1 MPETRFYDLFENRI
15 KDNKSKLLFQKRDGW
30 SWKQITWLDF
40 QTEVRSISS
49 FLMDFGFEKE
59 DRVLVIS
66 SNSLECLNVELAV
79 YLLGGCIIPLSID
92 FNLENLEYILKK
104 EKVKYVFIENEEI
117 LAKTEKKLSSK
128 RSIKKIFV
136 LSDYKS
142 NIEDKIVNYKSLV
155 KFGFLKAKKLKD
167 ELKEFTEG
175 VEPDMPAISFYNFTG
190 QEPKNRILTQEVFL
204 ELLQHAYKKMRFV
217 TSDDQSYS
225 YLTSS
230 NSFSKLANYFTI
242 LIGSISAIAEN
253 KKDFFSDVLEVMPT
267 VMFLTKEGMERSVE
281 QLAKTRGS
289 HELKKSFGGRL
300 KYVITDSEPS
310 HNVKNAFIGSGISVI
325 ELPELA
331 ALSS

>member
-1 MPETRFYDLFENRI
+1 MPEARFYDLFENKI

-40 QTEVRSISS
+40 QTEVRSIAS
-49 FLMDFGFEKE
+49 FLMDFGFEKG

-66 SNSLECLNVELAV
+66 SNSLECLNVELSV
-79 YLLGGCIIPLSID
+79 YLLGGCTIPLSND
-92 FNLENLEYILKK
+92 FELENLEYVLKQ
-104 EKVKYVFIENEEI
+104 EKVKYVFIEDEET
-117 LAKTEKKLSSK
+117 LNRTEKILTSK
-128 RSIKKIFV
+128 RGIKKIFV

-142 NIEDKIVNYKSLV
+142 KIEDKIVNYKSLI

-167 ELKEFTEG
+167 ELKEFSES
-175 VEPDMPAISFYNFTG
+175 VEPDSAAISFYDFSG
-190 QEPKNRILTQEVFL
+190 EKPKNRVLTQEVFL

-217 TSDDQSYS
+217 TADDQSYS

-230 NSFSKLANYFTI
+230 NSFSKLVNFFTI
-242 LIGSISAIAEN
+242 YIGSIGAIAEN

-267 VMFLTKEGMERSVE
+267 VMFLTKEGMEKSVE
-281 QLAKTRGS
+281 HISNTRGS

-300 KYVITDSEPS
+300 KYVITDSEPV
-310 HNVKNAFIGSGISVI
+310 HKVKNAFVGSGISVI

-331 ALSS
+331 GLSS

>member
-1 MPETRFYDLFENRI
+1 MPETRFCDLFESKI

-40 QTEVRSISS
+40 ETEVRSIAS
-49 FLMDFGFEKE
+49 FLMDFGFEKG

-79 YLLGGCIIPLSID
+79 YLLGGCIVPLSTGFETED
-92 FNLENLEYILKK
+92 LEYILKK
-104 EKVKYVFIENEEI
+104 EKIKYAFLENEEV
-117 LAKTEKKLSSK
+117 LAKTDKKLTSK
-128 RSIKKIFV
+128 RTIKKIFV

-142 NIEDKIVNYKSLV
+142 KIEDKVVNYKSLV
-155 KFGFLKAKKLKD
+155 KFGFMKAKKLKD
-167 ELKEFTEG
+167 ELKEFTWE
-175 VEPDMPAISFYNFTG
+175 VEPSSDAVSFYDFNG
-190 QEPKNRILTQEVFL
+190 EKPKNKVLTQEVFI

-217 TSDDQSYS
+217 TADDQSFA

-230 NSFSKLANYFTI
+230 NSFSKLVNFYSIF
-242 LIGSISAIAEN
+242 IGSIGAIAEN

-281 QLAKTRGS
+281 HLSKTNGT
-289 HELKKSFGGRL
+289 HQLKKSFGGRL
-300 KYVITDSEPS
+300 KYVITDSEPA

-331 ALSS
+331 ALST